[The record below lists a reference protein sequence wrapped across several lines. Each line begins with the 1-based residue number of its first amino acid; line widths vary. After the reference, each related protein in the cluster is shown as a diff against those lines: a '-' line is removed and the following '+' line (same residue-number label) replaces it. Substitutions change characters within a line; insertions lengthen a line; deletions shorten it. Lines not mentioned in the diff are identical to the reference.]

1 MIDLKKLRE
10 NPAFFRDAAEAKGVV
25 IDTER
30 ILSLDAQVRALTGDI
45 ETIRAKKNVVSAQM
59 PKASAEERTRLI
71 EEMREEDKAFEEL
84 TAKQRP
90 LQEELEELLFRIPNP
105 SLSDVKR
112 GESDA
117 ENEIVREVGTVPTFD
132 FPVKDHLELGTAL
145 DIIDTDRGAR
155 TAGARFAYLKGDAVL
170 VQFALYQYVLG
181 IAVRHGF
188 IPTTVPHM
196 VSPRVMRAMGYLE
209 HGGQDEIYYLQ
220 KDNLYLIGTAEQP
233 LGALHMDEV
242 LKEEQLPLRYVGIS
256 PCYRRE
262 AGSYGKDTKGIIRM
276 HQFDKIEMFSYTTAE
291 TSDVEH
297 EKLLAIEEEL
307 VQGLGLAYRVI
318 KQCTGD
324 LGMPAARKFDI
335 ETWIP
340 SQQAY
345 RETHSTSTCTD
356 YQARRL
362 NTRVKRTEGGTEYV
376 HTLNGTAFAIGR
388 ILVAI
393 IEQNQQADG
402 SIIVPPALRPWV
414 GKDVMG
420 KRS

>member
-1 MIDLKKLRE
+1 MIDLKK
-10 NPAFFRDAAEAKGVV
+10 FRDNPGYFRTAAQEKGVD
-25 IDTER
+25 IDTDR
-30 ILSLDAQVRALTGDI
+30 ILVLDSQVRALTADI
-45 ETIRAKKNVVSAQM
+45 EAMRAKKNAVSAQI
-59 PKASAEERTRLI
+59 PKASADERTRLI
-71 EEMREEDKAFEEL
+71 EEMRAEDKAYEDL
-84 TAKQRP
+84 VAKQRP
-90 LQEELEELLFRIPNP
+90 LQEELEQLLFLIPNP
-105 SLSDVKR
+105 ALSDVKR

-117 ENEIVREVGTVPTFD
+117 ENEVVKTVGEVPAFD
-132 FPVKDHLELGTAL
+132 FPVKDHLELGNAL
-145 DIIDTDRGAR
+145 DIIDTERGAR
-155 TAGARFAYLKGDAVL
+155 TAGARFAYLKGDAAL
-170 VQFALYQYVLG
+170 MQFALFQYALSL
-181 IAVRHGF
+181 ITRHGF
-188 IPTTVPHM
+188 IPATVPHM

-233 LGALHMDEV
+233 LGALHMDET
-242 LKEEQLPLRYVGIS
+242 LKEEELPLRYVGIS

-276 HQFDKIEMFSYTTAE
+276 HQFDKIEMFSYTTPE
-291 TSDVEH
+291 TSDAEH

-324 LGMPAARKFDI
+324 LGMPAARKYDI

-340 SQQAY
+340 SQNTY

-362 NTRVKRTEGGTEYV
+362 NTRVKRTEGGVEFL

-388 ILVAI
+388 IMVALL
-393 IEQNQQADG
+393 EQYQQADG
-402 SIIVPPALRPWV
+402 SIRIPEVLRPWMENKEV
-414 GKDVMG
+414 ITK
-420 KRS
+420 K

>member
-1 MIDLKKLRE
+1 MIDIKKLRE
-10 NPAFFRDAAEAKGVV
+10 NPGFYKTTAQEKGIV
-25 IDTER
+25 IDTEKM
-30 ILSLDAQVRALTGDI
+30 LALDTQVRALTSDI
-45 ETIRAKKNVVSAQM
+45 EAIRAKKNAVSAQM
-59 PKASAEERTRLI
+59 PKATPDERARLI
-71 EEMREEDKAFEEL
+71 EEMRAEDKEYEEL
-84 TAKQRP
+84 VAKLRP
-90 LQEELEELLFRIPNP
+90 IEDELTELLYRIPNP
-105 SLSDVKR
+105 ALSDVKR

-117 ENEIVREVGTVPTFD
+117 ENEVVREVGTVPTFD
-132 FPVKDHLELGTAL
+132 FPVKDHLELGEAL
-145 DIIDTDRGAR
+145 DIIDAERGAR
-155 TAGARFAYLKGDAVL
+155 TAGARFAYLKGDAAL
-170 VQFALYQYVLG
+170 MQFALFQYALS
-181 IAVRHGF
+181 IITKHGF

-233 LGALHMDEV
+233 LGALHMDET
-242 LKEEQLPLRYVGIS
+242 LKEEELPLRYVGIS

-276 HQFDKIEMFSYTTAE
+276 HQFDKIEMFSYTTPE
-291 TSDVEH
+291 TSDAEH
-297 EKLLAIEEEL
+297 EKLLGIEEEL

-340 SQQAY
+340 SQNTY

-362 NTRVKRTEGGTEYV
+362 NTRVKRTEGGTEFL

-393 IEQNQQADG
+393 MEQNQQADG
-402 SIIVPPALRPWV
+402 TIRVPQALQAW
-414 GKDVMG
+414 MG
-420 KRS
+420 KEVITPRH